1 MSRCFS
7 YILPTTVYARPPV
20 ISSAMRTDTPLIL
33 FIYLFILFSFLL
45 VFFLRFCLV
54 VAVEL
59 SLDRVTLVII
69 GVELPFLVPTWPFF
83 SSFFF
88 VFFYYYY
95 LYRRWW
101 GKKQKP
107 SSVSVD
113 GGCSF
118 NELVGGFR
126 SNQKGRAVGR
136 LTDCVPSQ
144 SKGTITNGR
153 PLNQRAQLNDKSSP
167 HIYTVASRISTCQ
180 LALALVLLLLLLRFV
195 NHSCKD
201 RKPTQPST
209 CAASVQSIRHASL
222 REPSSTPAVS
232 QYTFPPDNK
241 THPTWLLIIVGWLLP
256 SRFSFFLSL

>member
-1 MSRCFS
+1 MFLVHFADNSLR
-7 YILPTTVYARPPV
+7 
-20 ISSAMRTDTPLIL
+20 SSSSHKQRSAALRHSAH

-45 VFFLRFCLV
+45 VFLFLCFCLV
-54 VAVEL
+54 VAVQL

-88 VFFYYYY
+88 VFF
-95 LYRRWW
+95 LLLFFYRRW
-101 GKKQKP
+101 KKQKP

-153 PLNQRAQLNDKSSP
+153 PLN
-167 HIYTVASRISTCQ
+167 
-180 LALALVLLLLLLRFV
+180 
-195 NHSCKD
+195 
-201 RKPTQPST
+201 
-209 CAASVQSIRHASL
+209 
-222 REPSSTPAVS
+222 
-232 QYTFPPDNK
+232 
-241 THPTWLLIIVGWLLP
+241 
-256 SRFSFFLSL
+256 

>member
-1 MSRCFS
+1 MFLVHFADNSLR
-7 YILPTTVYARPPV
+7 
-20 ISSAMRTDTPLIL
+20 SSSSHKQRNAHRHPAH

-83 SSFFF
+83 FFF
-88 VFFYYYY
+88 LLSSLFSFIIIICIVGGG
-95 LYRRWW
+95 

-180 LALALVLLLLLLRFV
+180 LAR
-195 NHSCKD
+195 
-201 RKPTQPST
+201 
-209 CAASVQSIRHASL
+209 
-222 REPSSTPAVS
+222 VS
-232 QYTFPPDNK
+232 
-241 THPTWLLIIVGWLLP
+241 
-256 SRFSFFLSL
+256 